1 MSNNLNVAVFGE
13 ALFDMI
19 QQNDGGFLPF
29 IGGSPYNVARSFIRQ
44 GLACSYLSPIS
55 TDELGEQ
62 IFQSALAEGIKIPDN
77 YRSSRNTSLALVYK
91 DNSGKPSYRLYRKAV
106 ADLDVTPEKLL
117 NALPENLSLFHTGSL
132 ALVPD
137 MLDVLI
143 PVVKSLKQQG
153 VKISIDVNV
162 RKGVEEN
169 HQQYIAA
176 IWRFVEFADIVKVS
190 DEDLHLKGLYGEPE
204 FHARAMLDRMENGI
218 VVLTLGEGG
227 SQIIT
232 NAHQLKQD
240 VIPPSVV
247 GDTVGAGDTYF
258 SALVAFLLKKEAL
271 APNVAPALLAEA
283 LRFGAMAAS
292 MNVEQVGC
300 HPPTYQQVREALSR
314 SPLI

>member
-1 MSNNLNVAVFGE
+1 MSTLPNVAVFGE

-19 QQNDGGFLPF
+19 QQPDNSFLPF
-29 IGGSPYNVARSFIRQ
+29 IGGSPYNVARSFVRQ
-44 GLACSYLSPIS
+44 GLACTYLSPIS
-55 TDELGEQ
+55 TDDLGEK
-62 IFQSALAEGIKIPDN
+62 IYQSAQDDGISLPDN
-77 YRSSRNTSLALVYK
+77 YRSDKNTSLALVYK
-91 DNSGKPSYRLYRKAV
+91 DEQGKPSYRLYRKGV
-106 ADLDVTPEKLL
+106 ADLDVTPDTLL
-117 NALPENLSLFHTGSL
+117 NALPNDLTLFHTGSL

-143 PVVKSLKQQG
+143 PVIKVLKEQG

-162 RKGVEEN
+162 RKGVEDN

-204 FHARAMLDRMENGI
+204 FHARAMLDRMENGM

-232 NAHQLKQD
+232 DSHHLKQN
-240 VIPPSVV
+240 VILPPSM

-258 SALVAFLLKKEAL
+258 SALVAYLLKQEAL
-271 APNVAPALLAEA
+271 CPQATPDMLAAALK
-283 LRFGAMAAS
+283 FGAMAAS
-292 MNVEQVGC
+292 LNVEKVGC
-300 HPPTYQQVREALSR
+300 HPPTFEQVAEALAK
-314 SPLI
+314 L